1 MSVDLDES
9 EKWKK
14 RIERERA
21 ARREAEQLL
30 ESKSLELYEAN
41 QRLAR
46 EVVQKGSQL
55 EEREQ
60 LFQSVFY
67 ASMDGIILLNRQ
79 GEIMGV
85 NHSLLK
91 MLGEEE
97 ERLVGSKGDGLYSEQ
112 HRELARNAFCE
123 VLETGYCR
131 FECDI
136 VRIDDSVFPAEIVWS
151 RAEVGGD
158 IVING
163 VIRDVAQRRRNM
175 EQLRAAHDEA
185 ERANQAKSLFLASMS
200 HEIRTPLNGV
210 LGFTELVLDT
220 DLSIEQ
226 RRYLD
231 LVKSSGDILIE
242 IINDLL
248 DFSKIESGQMILEN
262 KEYQLSLIM
271 KGAME
276 VHSQQAKKKN
286 LTLSIDLD
294 QSLPD
299 RLIGDAVRVRQVVT
313 NLVSNAVKFTEEGY
327 VRMRARAENDFLE
340 ILVEDSGIGFDDSKK
355 EMLFDAFTQADA
367 STTRRFGGTGLGL
380 AICRTLALAMG
391 GDIEAHG
398 ELGKGSRFLFTIP
411 LRVGEALVAKKD
423 LLDDRSGNVALEKR
437 FILIAEDNVI
447 NARLLT
453 IMLQRLGH
461 DSRVVKS
468 GYEVLSFLQGD
479 ESCDAI
485 FMDRHMPEMDGVEAT
500 KKIRGGE
507 AGEEFQQ
514 IPIVAVTASALEEDR
529 KICEEVGMNGFL
541 AKPLRPSEL
550 AQLLEGLF

>member
-1 MSVDLDES
+1 MDES

-14 RIERERA
+14 RVERERA

-46 EVVQKGSQL
+46 EVAQKGSQL

-79 GEIMGV
+79 GEIMGG
-85 NHSLLK
+85 NHSFLK
-91 MLGEEE
+91 MLGVEE
-97 ERLVGSKGDGLYSEQ
+97 ERLVGKTGASLYAEQ
-112 HRELARNAFCE
+112 HRELARNAFHE

-136 VRIDDSVFPAEIVWS
+136 VRIDGSVFPAEIVWS

-158 IVING
+158 VVVNG
-163 VIRDVAQRRRNM
+163 VIRDVAQRRRHM

-210 LGFTELVLDT
+210 LGFTELVLGT
-220 DLSIEQ
+220 DLSVEQ

-248 DFSKIESGQMILEN
+248 DFSKIESGQMILED
-262 KEYQLSLIM
+262 KEYQLASILDEI
-271 KGAME
+271 ME
-276 VHSQQAKKKN
+276 VHSQQAKKKD
-286 LTLSIDLD
+286 LALSLELD

-299 RLIGDAVRVRQVVT
+299 RLVGDAVRVRQVVT
-313 NLVSNAVKFTEEGY
+313 NLVSNAVKFTEEGF
-327 VRMRARAENDFLE
+327 VKMRARGENGLLE
-340 ILVEDSGIGFDDSKK
+340 ISVEDSGIGFDDTKK
-355 EMLFDAFTQADA
+355 EMLFDAFTQADV

-380 AICRTLALAMG
+380 AICRTLAQAMD

-398 ELGKGSRFLFTIP
+398 ELGKGARFVFTIP
-411 LRVGEALVAKKD
+411 LRAGEVVVTQEEQLAE
-423 LLDDRSGNVALEKR
+423 REESIALEKR
-437 FILIAEDNVI
+437 FILIAEDNDI

-453 IMLQRLGH
+453 VMLQRLGH

-468 GYEVLSFLQGD
+468 GHEVLCFLQGG
-479 ESCDAI
+479 ERCDAI

-500 KKIRGGE
+500 WKIRGGE
-507 AGEEFQQ
+507 AGEEFQE

-541 AKPLRPSEL
+541 AKPLRPAEL
-550 AQLLEGLF
+550 EQLMESLF